1 MKNILHPKSFQILLI
16 GDSCTDRY
24 VYGSVKR
31 ISPEAPIPILATDRE
46 VSKPGMCLNVEAN
59 LINLG
64 CQVTTLT
71 NTQKITKTRFI
82 DSRGYQLLRV
92 DDEPILDPWCGTLP
106 DLTGVDAVVISDYN
120 KGFLNYETIEHIIAS
135 FSGPVFI
142 DTKKQDLA
150 RFEGA
155 YVKINKD
162 EYLQARSLNSKLI
175 VTLGKDGA
183 QYQNILYPTKDI
195 ELTDVCGAGDT
206 FLAALCY
213 AFLATNDP
221 AKSIEFANSAA
232 SVTVQH
238 LGNYAPT
245 LNEVLDNSQ
254 E

>member
-1 MKNILHPKSFQILLI
+1 MKNILPPKSFQILLI

-31 ISPEAPIPILATDRE
+31 ISPEAPIPILVSDRE
-46 VSKPGMCLNVEAN
+46 VSKPGMCLNVQEN

-64 CQVTTLT
+64 CKVTTLT

-92 DDEPILDPWCGTLP
+92 DDEPILDPWDGLLP
-106 DLTGVDAVVISDYN
+106 NLTYIDAVVLSDYN
-120 KGFLNYETIEHIIAS
+120 KGFLTYEAMEHIIAS
-135 FSGPVFI
+135 FSRSVFI

-162 EYLQARSLNSKLI
+162 EYLQAKSLNSNLI

-183 QYQNILYPTKDI
+183 QYQNILYPTKEI

-213 AFLATNDP
+213 AFLATNDL
-221 AKSIEFANSAA
+221 ARSIEFANAAA

-245 LNEVLDNSQ
+245 LNQVFDSSQ
-254 E
+254 K